1 MNDHSSHEAAAQHAG
16 DPLIA
21 ELIRLAGPR
30 PQPAPFRAARV
41 RSVVEAEWR
50 RSVQQPRS
58 RGAWRFLAAAA
69 VLLFGVALW
78 MGPSWD
84 KPGGPP
90 AISTTEAATFG
101 RVTGNVEWMS
111 ANRNARPVKSGD
123 RVRVGDVIAT
133 SATGGVSLLFA
144 GGRSVRL
151 DRGARVLVEASTA
164 LRLEH
169 GRLYVDS
176 GGAQSDGSFVIA
188 TASGPVREAGTQFV
202 VAAGESSVDIRV
214 REGAVRIDR
223 PQGSLDVAA
232 AEAML
237 IPRDG
242 EPTRRTIALH
252 GAEWAWVE
260 ALAAP
265 FKIEG
270 AKLEIFLDWAAREL
284 GMAWGF
290 ADAAAARHGRTVVL
304 HGSIDGLTPR
314 AALDAV
320 LPATGMTHDLQN
332 GKIRVSLVSR

>member
-1 MNDHSSHEAAAQHAG
+1 MNDHSSHEPAVQNAG

-30 PQPAPFRAARV
+30 PQPAPSCAARV
-41 RSVVEAEWR
+41 RTVVEAEWR
-50 RSVQQPRS
+50 RSVQPPRS
-58 RGAWRFLAAAA
+58 RGAWRYIAAAA

-84 KPGGPP
+84 RPGGPL

-111 ANRNARPVKSGD
+111 AGRNAGPVKSGD

-133 SATGGVSLLFA
+133 SATGRVSLLFA

-151 DRGARVLVEASTA
+151 DRGARVLVEASTVV
-164 LRLEH
+164 RLEQ

-176 GGAQSDGSFVIA
+176 GGAQSEGSFVIA

-202 VAAGESSVDIRV
+202 VEAAESSVEIRV
-214 REGAVRIDR
+214 REGAVRIDG
-223 PQGSLDVAA
+223 PQGSLNVAA

-237 IPRDG
+237 IPRNAR
-242 EPTRRTIALH
+242 PTRRTIALH

-260 ALAAP
+260 ALGAP

-270 AKLEIFLDWAAREL
+270 AKLEMFLDWAAREL
-284 GMAWGF
+284 GMPWSF
-290 ADAAAARHGRTVVL
+290 TDAAAARHGRAVVL

-314 AALDAV
+314 EALDAV
-320 LPATGMTHDLQN
+320 LPATGMTHDIQD

>member
-1 MNDHSSHEAAAQHAG
+1 VSDRSSHEPAVQNAG

-41 RSVVEAEWR
+41 RAVVEAEWR
-50 RSVQQPRS
+50 RSVQPPRS
-58 RGAWRFLAAAA
+58 RGAWRYIAAAA
-69 VLLFGVALW
+69 ALLFAVALW

-84 KPGGPP
+84 RPAGPL
-90 AISTTEAATFG
+90 AIGTTEAATFG
-101 RVTGNVEWMS
+101 RVIGNVEWMS
-111 ANRNARPVKSGD
+111 AGRQARPVKSGD

-133 SATGGVSLLFA
+133 SATGRVSLLFA
-144 GGRSVRL
+144 DGRSVRL
-151 DRGARVLVEASTA
+151 DRGARVLIETSTVV
-164 LRLEH
+164 RLEQ

-176 GGAQSDGSFVIA
+176 GGAQSKGSFVIA

-202 VAAGESSVDIRV
+202 VEAAESSVEIRV
-214 REGAVRIDR
+214 REGAVRIDG
-223 PQGSLDVAA
+223 PQGSLNVAA

-237 IPRDG
+237 IPRNAR
-242 EPTRRTIALH
+242 PTRRPIALH

-260 ALAAP
+260 ALSAP

-270 AKLEIFLDWAAREL
+270 AKLEMFLDWAAREL
-284 GMAWGF
+284 GMPWSF
-290 ADAAAARHGRTVVL
+290 TDAAAARHGRAVVL

-314 AALDAV
+314 EALDAV
-320 LPATGMTHDLQN
+320 LPATGMTHDIQN